1 MYNLKLLKNLL
12 HTIRTFQSVVS
23 PLNVAIEWQLA
34 KWNEE
39 ERQTEEYKKLNDFE
53 LLYFRSSQ
61 FWLIE
66 L

>member
-1 MYNLKLLKNLL
+1 
-12 HTIRTFQSVVS
+12 VVS
-23 PLNVAIEWQLA
+23 PLNVASEWQLA